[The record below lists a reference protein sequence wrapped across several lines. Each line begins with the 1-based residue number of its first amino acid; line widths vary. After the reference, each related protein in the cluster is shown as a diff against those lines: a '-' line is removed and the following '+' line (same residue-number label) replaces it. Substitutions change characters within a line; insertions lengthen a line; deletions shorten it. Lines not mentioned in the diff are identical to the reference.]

1 MDYKILRLKNGEDI
15 LGGMK
20 GESRDHYIIHRPWQL
35 SRIPTGLRPSE
46 AYLAFSDWIPY
57 SPQLDYEIQK
67 SEVLIIVSCKD
78 EIIEFYKKLLESKNS
93 RISFKSFDDAMTEK
107 ELDNSNDDYINA
119 LKEFEDKIKH

>member
-78 EIIEFYKKLLESKNS
+78 EIIEFYK
-93 RISFKSFDDAMTEK
+93 
-107 ELDNSNDDYINA
+107 
-119 LKEFEDKIKH
+119 